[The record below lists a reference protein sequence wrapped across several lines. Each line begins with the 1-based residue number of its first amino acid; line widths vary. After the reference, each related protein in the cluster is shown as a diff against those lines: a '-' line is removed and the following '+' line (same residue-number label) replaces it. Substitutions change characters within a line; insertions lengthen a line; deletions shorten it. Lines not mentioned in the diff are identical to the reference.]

1 MKDVRVLNVCG
12 GNIRPLD
19 DLFHPTTDKL
29 RQATLHVDR
38 CYFSD
43 IKPVTIESCF
53 HDEKGNIYLNHEIFN
68 FLENTILKF
77 DVVTIY
83 RFLEHVSFTNVLY
96 FIYLISRII
105 KEDGIVD
112 VIVPDYKKLAEMLL
126 NEPLPATDK
135 NFEANNILLT
145 TELLNEP
152 SNPHASI
159 WTGPRLKY
167 FWELEGRFV
176 GDQLYT
182 PFNFDGRDIYLRA
195 QFKRL

>member
-1 MKDVRVLNVCG
+1 MKNVLNICG
-12 GNIRPLD
+12 GNIKPLE
-19 DLFHPTTDKL
+19 DLFPPNIHQL
-29 RQATLHVDR
+29 LVRTLHVDK

-43 IKPVTIESCF
+43 IKPSTIESQF
-53 HDEKGNIYLNHEIFN
+53 YNHKGNMYLNHEIFN
-68 FLENTILKF
+68 FLENTILNF
-77 DVVTIY
+77 DIVSIY

-96 FIYLISRII
+96 FIYLVSRIV
-105 KEDGIVD
+105 KKDGIVD

-126 NEPLPATDK
+126 NEPLPSTDK

-167 FWELEGRFV
+167 FWELEGRFE
-176 GDQLYT
+176 GIQLYT

-195 QFKRL
+195 QFRRL